1 MPYKYNDK
9 LISYEDGIKL
19 NKAIKDVKK
28 LKNGADV
35 KLRRFVEKGIVSQE
49 DYHAAVTTYY
59 RLRAEKR
66 NKKDRIISR
75 IFDIIAVLFLVY
87 IAVVIIRLIL
97 FINAF
102 ESDFEKWLECSTFVL
117 WYVGSIKRL
126 LDSRSGADEISAL
139 QEQNKYLREENE
151 ILRSKL
157 KKVCRNKNYHDED

>member
-28 LKNGADV
+28 LKNGADD

-66 NKKDRIISR
+66 NKKDRIISK
-75 IFDIIAVLFLVY
+75 IFDILAVLFLVR
-87 IAVVIIRLIL
+87 IADIVIRVIL
-97 FINAF
+97 LSHIFEDGYERWYDCAVFVMLMVASINKITN
-102 ESDFEKWLECSTFVL
+102 SK
-117 WYVGSIKRL
+117 
-126 LDSRSGADEISAL
+126 SGADEISAL

-157 KKVCRNKNYHDED
+157 KKACRNKIYHDED